1 MTSLAIRRSRSRRAA
16 AAPFCTGYR
25 CCLCPHEQT
34 RKQLSRSTDRKQ
46 CRPIPRRAPSPSI
59 WTGSPALCQGRRRTM
74 GASPKRRSAS
84 EMAVVRLENIAK
96 SYAAGTAILKNLS
109 LVLEPGGFYF
119 VTGASGAGKTTLL
132 KLICLAEAPS
142 SGVVTLFETDT
153 AGLSRGARAGLRRRI
168 GIVFQDFRL
177 IDELSVAENVALP
190 LRVAG
195 APEAEIREHLAALL
209 QWLGLAEQS
218 ESLPTALSSGEKQ
231 RVAIARALVARPDLL
246 IADEPTGHV
255 DQETAS
261 LLV

>member
-1 MTSLAIRRSRSRRAA
+1 
-16 AAPFCTGYR
+16 
-25 CCLCPHEQT
+25 
-34 RKQLSRSTDRKQ
+34 
-46 CRPIPRRAPSPSI
+46 
-59 WTGSPALCQGRRRTM
+59 M
-74 GASPKRRSAS
+74 GVSPKRRSVS

-96 SYAAGTAILKNLS
+96 SYAAGAEILKNLS

-142 SGVVTLFETDT
+142 SGGVSLFETDT
-153 AGLSRGARAGLRRRI
+153 AGLSRAARAGLRRRI
-168 GIVFQDFRL
+168 GIVFQEFRL
-177 IDELSVAENVALP
+177 LDELSVAENVALP

-195 APEAEIREHLAALL
+195 APEAEIREHVAALL

-261 LLV
+261 LLVRVFERVNRLGTTVLIATRDIGFAERFASPRFHLEQGMLRSAEAVAQ